1 MTIYMCQNPVG
12 TSMPETVESTF
23 RVIEIRDRDI
33 LVKELDTGFVS
44 FVEARSRI
52 YDTKLWNQIQR
63 IKPDDI
69 VELELESQNQLNTI
83 WHIKSVQQ
91 K

>member
-1 MTIYMCQNPVG
+1 
-12 TSMPETVESTF
+12 MPETVESTF

-33 LVKELDTGFVS
+33 LVKELDTGLVS

-52 YDTKLWNQIQR
+52 YNTKLWNQIQR